1 MYFMRE
7 EYIFNIHAFICAD
20 IHTYM
25 HAFIKKKKMILKR
38 KRSKSQWISEKKE
51 ISKIVKDRAVR
62 GKLLFKK
69 LMFQTSDSS
78 YLDP

>member
-1 MYFMRE
+1 
-7 EYIFNIHAFICAD
+7 
-20 IHTYM
+20 
-25 HAFIKKKKMILKR
+25 MILKR

-78 YLDP
+78 YLYP